1 MEQAVQAAKGS
12 FENPQLSGA
21 ELRPLL
27 SKAPIV
33 SRAIVSRAIVS
44 RAIVSIATVSRAIGS
59 IAAPSLRPHHLLLSK
74 AHDGLHPLLTTH
86 YLLLTTRY

>member
-1 MEQAVQAAKGS
+1 MRELSFSMEQAVQAAKGS

-33 SRAIVSRAIVS
+33 SRAIVS
-44 RAIVSIATVSRAIGS
+44 IATVSIAIVS
-59 IAAPSLRPHHLLLSK
+59 IAAPSLRSHHLLLSK

-86 YLLLTTRY
+86 HLTTHHRTTYY